1 MEINLTKCNF
11 SKLISYITSIDG
23 ELKDA
28 PINHVADVMYD
39 DTWDNNE
46 NELADSMEGSI
57 LDVLDIIKEAMKD
70 ETSKNTSIH
79 VEDGKYWE
87 DKINLWMYI
96 ENNTG
101 YVLSLRKSIYKEK
114 INAWLA
120 INAESITMNV

>member
-1 MEINLTKCNF
+1 MEAFFNNSQVLYSRVK
-11 SKLISYITSIDG
+11 KVID
-23 ELKDA
+23 
-28 PINHVADVMYD
+28 
-39 DTWDNNE
+39 
-46 NELADSMEGSI
+46 ELADSMEGSI